1 MLIID
6 NYLIII
12 DKIWFADEKL
22 GNEILDF
29 INNCIFYYVDKCFE
43 KNFYCGPEYNL
54 EDRNNSRMITSASE
68 FSKNYSSYII
78 FFKDFYE
85 KGIDKKMKLL
95 YTKYNSLE
103 NKKNFFK

>member
-6 NYLIII
+6 NYLII

-43 KNFYCGPEYNL
+43 KNFTVDQNT
-54 EDRNNSRMITSASE
+54 I
-68 FSKNYSSYII
+68 
-78 FFKDFYE
+78 
-85 KGIDKKMKLL
+85 
-95 YTKYNSLE
+95 
-103 NKKNFFK
+103 